1 MQATNE
7 SEERSGSRVDVTRG
21 VIVIVLAIAVGAFVV
36 TQGLNDDDES
46 AAASDVAAV
55 GGSGEDGLESD
66 PVAGDGSSDT
76 TEGIG
81 GATAEAGDGGT
92 DTTLGGGDAAAGD
105 EADGDA
111 DSDADTMNDSGDG
124 SAGDGGSVAA
134 DDDPAG
140 PATQEPADVTVLVL
154 NGAGAK
160 GIAGRGSAILQ
171 EAGYDVLAPRNA
183 TFLGPSRVLYT
194 EGFDDEAAAVAAT
207 YDVDPA
213 AVVAPL
219 DPSDPPISD
228 TRGADVIVVVGE
240 DGLIQV

>member
-36 TQGLNDDDES
+36 TQGLSDGDDES

-92 DTTLGGGDAAAGD
+92 DATLDGSDPAAGG
-105 EADGDA
+105 EAEA
-111 DSDADTMNDSGDG
+111 DADTMTDGDGG
-124 SAGDGGSVAA
+124 SAGDGGSVDS

-194 EGFDDEAAAVAAT
+194 EGFDDEAAAVAAA
-207 YDVDPA
+207 YGVDPA